1 MPRRCSRPA
10 RRCSW
15 VLDISRCR
23 PKASPSGSAISAS
36 RRYPG
41 DITRPFQGFEGSIRP
56 THEIAKEAGM
66 DERDLIRRAQA
77 GDATAFGELLDSHY
91 DTIFRFA
98 WRWSRHRANAED
110 IAQLACMKLANSLA
124 QYRFEAAF
132 ATWLYRLV
140 ISCAQDWK
148 RSQQRHEHDELFET
162 AALTD
167 GSQTED
173 QIYLAQLLLELEDL
187 GQGMKETALLVH
199 AEGMSHAEAGA
210 VLGVSESTIS
220 WRVHTIRRHMGK
232 REARISV

>member
-1 MPRRCSRPA
+1 
-10 RRCSW
+10 
-15 VLDISRCR
+15 
-23 PKASPSGSAISAS
+23 
-36 RRYPG
+36 
-41 DITRPFQGFEGSIRP
+41 
-56 THEIAKEAGM
+56 M

-173 QIYLAQLLLELEDL
+173 QIYLAQLLLELEAL

-232 REARISV
+232 REARVSV